1 MFRAIILL
9 LAVVFSAKSLAYTAG
24 VMEKEYQDANRTRT
38 LQLYIWYPSD
48 SNAPPTILGERPVF
62 EGFKAVKDAPF
73 ATGKFPLIVLS
84 HGSGGNRSSLSWLAT
99 RLVQQGTIVIALNHP
114 GSTTGNSIPS
124 ENIKAWERP
133 RDVTFVIDKV
143 LATPEF
149 ARIIDAGRI
158 AVIGHSLGGY
168 TALATVGASLKLD
181 AFKRYCSVFP
191 LHADCEFNRIGK
203 VGPES
208 VDRNM
213 FEGNYLDK
221 RVSAAVA
228 ITPAYARSFDEQQLE
243 QISRSVLIIGA
254 TADQE
259 IPNDLHAK
267 YLAARIH
274 GKKVFTEIEGAGHYG
289 FLPLCKPNAL
299 SILEEEG
306 EMKICL
312 DPVDKKRNRVH
323 QETARKVQGF
333 LKQLGFI
340 SENKR

>member
-1 MFRAIILL
+1 MIRTIILSL
-9 LAVVFSAKSLAYTAG
+9 FTVFSANALAYTAG
-24 VMEKEYQDANRTRT
+24 VVEKVYQDANRTRT

-48 SNAPPTILGERPVF
+48 SNSPSAILGGSPVF

-73 ATGKFPLIVLS
+73 VKSRFPLIVLS

-99 RLVQQGTIVIALNHP
+99 GLAKQGVIVIALNHP

-133 RDVTFVIDKV
+133 RDVSFVINRV
-143 LATPEF
+143 LTTPEF

-181 AFKRYCSVFP
+181 AFNRYCLKFP
-191 LHADCEFNRIGK
+191 LHADCEFNRIGG
-203 VGPES
+203 VDPES
-208 VDRNM
+208 VDKNL

-221 RVSAAVA
+221 RITAAVA
-228 ITPAYARSFDEQQLE
+228 ITPAYARSFDEQQLG

-254 TADQE
+254 SDDQE
-259 IPNDLHAK
+259 IPGDLHAK
-267 YLAARIH
+267 YLFSQFH
-274 GKKVFTEIEGAGHYG
+274 GQKVFTEIEGAGHYG
-289 FLPLCKPNAL
+289 FLPLCRPNAL
-299 SILEEEG
+299 SILEVEG
-306 EMKICL
+306 EKKICL
-312 DPVDKKRNRVH
+312 DPVAKKRNRVH
-323 QETARKVQGF
+323 QETSRKILEF

-340 SENKR
+340 PS